1 MVISLIL
8 FRCAKRFILPQ
19 KTKTSEKRVRSF
31 QSQNC
36 TAQSH
41 KMQYLSQ
48 FFFLY
53 RSSLTIQ
60 HKILFQRLSAF
71 DNKLVIYVGKRGG
84 LPRRLCFLIRELFR
98 HKKIV
103 VKVKVFWLLRSFY
116 CNIPTILKENVFIW
130 RFSFQW
136 KP

>member
-1 MVISLIL
+1 MISLIL
-8 FRCAKRFILPQ
+8 FRCAKHSILPG
-19 KTKTSEKRVRSF
+19 KTGTSEKRVRSF

-36 TAQSH
+36 TAQSY

-48 FFFLY
+48 FFFY

-103 VKVKVFWLLRSFY
+103 VKVKVFWLPRFFY
-116 CNIPTILKENVFIW
+116 CNIPTILKEDVFIW

>member
-1 MVISLIL
+1 MKIVAAYFILPLNCIKVSNEKRIFISLIL
-8 FRCAKRFILPQ
+8 LGCAKRFILPQ

-103 VKVKVFWLLRSFY
+103 VKVKVF
-116 CNIPTILKENVFIW
+116 
-130 RFSFQW
+130 
-136 KP
+136 